1 MEKGK
6 EKNKTGSIAG
16 CMANNLRYCNNQLIG
31 TEEAK
36 FLLSSLKKKL
46 GASQQS
52 IIVDCVRFSFQ
63 NNPNYDRVRN
73 EISREWEERKLNLP
87 DML

>member
-6 EKNKTGSIAG
+6 EKKKTGSIAG

-63 NNPNYDRVRN
+63 NNPYYDRVRS
-73 EISREWEERKLNLP
+73 EISREWEERQHSLAEIL
-87 DML
+87 